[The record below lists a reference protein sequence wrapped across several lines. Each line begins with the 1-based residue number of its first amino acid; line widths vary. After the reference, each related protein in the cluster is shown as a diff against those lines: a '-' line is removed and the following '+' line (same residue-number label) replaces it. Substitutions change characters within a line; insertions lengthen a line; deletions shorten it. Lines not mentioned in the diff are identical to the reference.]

1 MGLAVSFV
9 TEFIDRTSVTQ
20 RIQLRLA
27 AHFELE
33 KVARL
38 VRITAL
44 KALFS
49 KSQLCTEFAAPIMV
63 ACIGALRAV
72 TFSDARAIVWLDV
85 NPTVVLV
92 IVSHFASE
100 AMLEAMIW
108 LAYKKFTR
116 FAFVDIA
123 PGHPL
128 GNLGLRNFPMQGYV
142 FVSSVGCACIYWVFL
157 MFLGTEFV
165 TGIGREYNPHSSS
178 WLLAGPYSLNV
189 TNVTNRSGQ
198 TGI

>member
-1 MGLAVSFV
+1 MAGR
-9 TEFIDRTSVTQ
+9 EPDRCSCD
-20 RIQLRLA
+20 RLP
-27 AHFELE
+27 FC
-33 KVARL
+33 
-38 VRITAL
+38 VR
-44 KALFS
+44 
-49 KSQLCTEFAAPIMV
+49 
-63 ACIGALRAV
+63 G
-72 TFSDARAIVWLDV
+72 DARGDD
-85 NPTVVLV
+85 
-92 IVSHFASE
+92 
-100 AMLEAMIW
+100 
-108 LAYKKFTR
+108 LAGSLQEVHR